1 MYFGE
6 NAGKQCVAMSLVA
19 LIYNKIKGIHTCNDL
34 VQILEIGNQL
44 YSTLSQCTGQVYL
57 MQTEL
62 PSMIA
67 MSEKNYQLNYSESY
81 TGNLHHSNSIIEGYQ
96 YSMSINRAFESLL
109 SQNYFSFI
117 LTIECIC
124 VSIYHTDN
132 GSYKIFDSHAR
143 DEYGRSHPSGTCV
156 LLEVPSI
163 QSLVQYFQTV
173 HSLSDNYE
181 LRGVQISTYEITAVN
196 SLREKHNCSCK
207 QCCAVGLYAM
217 CYSVAKSCSY
227 WNSRTLCCI
236 ADQGNKFFCNMGI
249 NRHLTRTDLYT
260 SLDIC
265 GVEISVQ
272 LKAQSYGMLSSSLN
286 NTKNKLENSIFNNYN
301 GNTGFL

>member
-6 NAGKQCVAMSLVA
+6 NAGKQCVAMSLSA
-19 LIYNKIKGIHTCNDL
+19 LIYNKIKGIHSCSDL
-34 VQILEIGNQL
+34 VQIMEMGNQL

-67 MSEKNYQLNYSESY
+67 MFENNYQLNYSKSY
-81 TGNLHHSNSIIEGYQ
+81 TGNLHHCDSIIEGYQ
-96 YSMSINRAFESLL
+96 YSMSIDRAFESLL
-109 SQNYFSFI
+109 SNNYTSFI
-117 LTIECIC
+117 LTVGCIG

-163 QSLVQYFQTV
+163 QSLVQYFQTI
-173 HSLSDNYE
+173 HSLTDNYYE
-181 LRGVQISTYEITAVN
+181 LRGVQISTYETSAVN
-196 SLREKHNCSCK
+196 SVREEHNCSCK
-207 QCCAVGLYAM
+207 QCCAVGLYGM

-227 WNSRTLCCI
+227 WNSKTLCCI
-236 ADQGNKFFCNMGI
+236 AEQRNQFYCNMGI
-249 NRHLTRTDLYT
+249 NGHLTKADLYT
-260 SLDIC
+260 SPDMC
-265 GVEISVQ
+265 GAEISVQ
-272 LKAQSYGMLSSSLN
+272 LKA
-286 NTKNKLENSIFNNYN
+286 
-301 GNTGFL
+301 